1 VATTAV
7 PANGA
12 DRAPNEAHDVD
23 DWFGSAPPAP
33 GGARDPSRS
42 IDSVR
47 LADDWGDGRPVMTR
61 IVEHVRKHLGSEHGQ
76 DLLEYAML
84 AALIAVFAVGAV
96 TTVGNTINT
105 VFWQTIAAAS
115 F

>member
-1 VATTAV
+1 
-7 PANGA
+7 
-12 DRAPNEAHDVD
+12 
-23 DWFGSAPPAP
+23 
-33 GGARDPSRS
+33 
-42 IDSVR
+42 
-47 LADDWGDGRPVMTR
+47 MTR
-61 IVEHVRKHLGSEHGQ
+61 ILGHIRRTLGEEHGQ

-84 AALIAVFAVGAV
+84 VALIAVFAVGAV